1 LVSDQIMTRAQ
12 GNRGDSRVVPPQ
24 NPVDHTIVDVSRLGV
39 KLAYPDD

>member
-1 LVSDQIMTRAQ
+1 
-12 GNRGDSRVVPPQ
+12 VPPQ